1 MDRFVSPERS
11 SQATGDRDRPESFG
25 DTSEC
30 EEAIISCEW
39 TADLVEEASIESF
52 PASDP
57 PSWTP
62 VGAIGSPRRNPGR

>member
-11 SQATGDRDRPESFG
+11 SQAAGDADRPESFG

-30 EEAIISCEW
+30 EGPIISREW
-39 TADLVEEASIESF
+39 VSDLVEEASIESF

-62 VGAIGSPRRNPGR
+62 VGAIGSPRRGPVR